1 MAVRSTSARQHKAS
15 AIVSRAT
22 LDRQRG
28 AVERWSA
35 LVVLVIGVLG
45 TVVAFHGGWAPVLA
59 LHISTAALVGGLAV
73 QGLLTYL
80 EWYYHDLLLVAWSAR
95 VIDATLTAIGYSGLL
110 VAPLAELLHG
120 RGVDL
125 AGSVSWVI
133 VWLVSLLIAW
143 YPESRLV
150 DSGGS
155 HAEPTARTDR

>member
-1 MAVRSTSARQHKAS
+1 MTVRSTSARQHKAS

-59 LHISTAALVGGLAV
+59 LHISAAALIGGLAI

-80 EWYYHDLLLVAWSAR
+80 EWYYHDLLLVAWGAR

-110 VAPLAELLHG
+110 ALPLADLLRDAPYPQH
-120 RGVDL
+120 V
-125 AGSVSWVI
+125 AWAI

-150 DSGGS
+150 D
-155 HAEPTARTDR
+155 

>member
-1 MAVRSTSARQHKAS
+1 MAVRSTPAGQHKTS

-28 AVERWSA
+28 VVERWSA
-35 LVVLVIGVLG
+35 LVVLTIGVLG
-45 TVVAFHGGWAPVLA
+45 TVVAFHGGWIPVLA
-59 LHISTAALVGGLAV
+59 LHISIAALVGGLAV

-80 EWYYHDLLLVAWSAR
+80 EWYYNDRLLVAWGAR

-110 VAPLAELLHG
+110 VMPLADLLRNAPYPQH
-120 RGVDL
+120 V
-125 AGSVSWVI
+125 AWTI

-150 DSGGS
+150 D
-155 HAEPTARTDR
+155 